1 MKAIILDLDGVLVNS
16 KPIHLKALEKLL
28 KSKGI
33 IPTKEELQN
42 AFGFA
47 VEDNIESI
55 CKTRGLTCPIKEW
68 ADEKRAIVMQ
78 TLKKVKPF
86 PGTEDFLKYAKGKY
100 KLGLASSSTAPEA
113 DVSLKSLKKYFDVI
127 ITREQ
132 VKKPKPDPEIY
143 KEAVKQLNLKPKECI
158 VIEDSVA
165 GVEAAKRAGLFC
177 IAVLNSFKEKDLKAA
192 DLIIKDLQDSRL
204 KQLC

>member
-1 MKAIILDLDGVLVNS
+1 M
-16 KPIHLKALEKLL
+16 
-28 KSKGI
+28 
-33 IPTKEELQN
+33 
-42 AFGFA
+42 
-47 VEDNIESI
+47 
-55 CKTRGLTCPIKEW
+55 
-68 ADEKRAIVMQ
+68 
-78 TLKKVKPF
+78 
-86 PGTEDFLKYAKGKY
+86 
-100 KLGLASSSTAPEA
+100 
-113 DVSLKSLKKYFDVI
+113 KSLKKYFDVI